1 MHEHASALL
10 FSFLLKTDTL
20 LLTHQRFP
28 MPCCDAELPHYLV
41 NTMQIDHV
49 LDQSSSISSG
59 VAFQTVCAS
68 LAEHLA
74 SSTYLVGHSLTI
86 ADLAVWGQLFSA
98 RQWDSLKKLPAH
110 LNIVRWLDLCSM
122 NETVAQVTSEAL
134 ANRPG
139 AKRAAAQSDKSE
151 KNSKTAG
158 SKDTGGSFDIDLEGA
173 SEGNVVTR
181 FPPEPSGYLHIGH
194 AKAALLNQYFARHY
208 KGKLIVRFDDTNP
221 SKEKDE
227 FVDNILD
234 DCKILGLDP
243 DVITY
248 TSDSFPR
255 ILEIGTKLIKEGQ
268 MYIDDTPMERM
279 RDERINRID
288 SAARANTV
296 DTNLKLW
303 QDMIEGNE
311 KGLSCAARFRMD
323 MQNDNGSLR
332 DPVAF
337 RCNLTPHH
345 RTGTTFK
352 VYPTYDCACPFVDAL
367 EVRANCRFSYSHVMF

>member
-1 MHEHASALL
+1 M
-10 FSFLLKTDTL
+10 
-20 LLTHQRFP
+20 
-28 MPCCDAELPHYLV
+28 
-41 NTMQIDHV
+41 
-49 LDQSSSISSG
+49 
-59 VAFQTVCAS
+59 
-68 LAEHLA
+68 
-74 SSTYLVGHSLTI
+74 VGHSLTI

-110 LNIVRWLDLCSM
+110 VNIVRWLDLCSM

-139 AKRAAAQSDKSE
+139 AKRVAAQSEKSE

-234 DCKILGLDP
+234 DCKTLGLDP
-243 DVITY
+243 DIITY

-279 RDERINRID
+279 RGAGVGALGRARDGASRGGGEADRSGTDHGDSLTSRGVPDGALRI
-288 SAARANTV
+288 ARARRRERQFAHAKCRPRSN
-296 DTNLKLW
+296 
-303 QDMIEGNE
+303 
-311 KGLSCAARFRMD
+311 RFR
-323 MQNDNGSLR
+323 GRVL
-332 DPVAF
+332 A
-337 RCNLTPHH
+337 T
-345 RTGTTFK
+345 
-352 VYPTYDCACPFVDAL
+352 
-367 EVRANCRFSYSHVMF
+367 

>member
-1 MHEHASALL
+1 M
-10 FSFLLKTDTL
+10 
-20 LLTHQRFP
+20 
-28 MPCCDAELPHYLV
+28 
-41 NTMQIDHV
+41 
-49 LDQSSSISSG
+49 
-59 VAFQTVCAS
+59 
-68 LAEHLA
+68 
-74 SSTYLVGHSLTI
+74 VGHSLTI

-194 AKAALLNQYFARHY
+194 AKAALLNHYFARHY

-234 DCKILGLDP
+234 DCKTLGLDP